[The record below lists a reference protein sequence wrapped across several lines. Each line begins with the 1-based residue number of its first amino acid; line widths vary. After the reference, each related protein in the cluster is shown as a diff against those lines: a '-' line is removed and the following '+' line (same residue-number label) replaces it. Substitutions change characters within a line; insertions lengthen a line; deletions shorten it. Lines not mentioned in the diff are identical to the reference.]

1 MRKISFV
8 LNTCVTWRTNCA
20 SVAHGGFC
28 VLRAVFVRWKSIV
41 SFRCGALRIRRACK
55 YRIPRAGKYD
65 TLGGTSS
72 SARTDEAQQRVE
84 GTPRAW
90 QRAQCRCVPTRLE
103 GAMLAA
109 ECFPRCTDPSIWP
122 ATAQAEQNCVPD
134 LIRASSLAVL
144 DTFEETRLQREQPQ
158 HRLLQLALSLQQL

>member
-1 MRKISFV
+1 M
-8 LNTCVTWRTNCA
+8 CA
-20 SVAHGGFC
+20 ASTRGRLCRPDYADLFASEGVAESSLHFHTERHAGTE
-28 VLRAVFVRWKSIV
+28 
-41 SFRCGALRIRRACK
+41 AC
-55 YRIPRAGKYD
+55 
-65 TLGGTSS
+65 
-72 SARTDEAQQRVE
+72 